1 MASIAAALLAVLG
14 VGAALV
20 KRETTNYGQHVE
32 TSLLEALLFLNAG
45 AIFRLERHRPRVF
58 RPIRTPIVHTY
69 PTSDGRYVQ
78 TNLSGTE
85 RWREL
90 CRLVDRDDGDL
101 DFSDPAS
108 IVKLVDKEWLERTLD
123 DISSAF
129 ASRTADEW
137 EQALLEKPAAA
148 AKCNTLEEWLEHE
161 QLLANELLDDVDEP
175 AQGPLRLVGSPIRI
189 RTDATG
195 RCPKLAS
202 RRGRTSQALA
212 RPNTRPVLTRSSHVL
227 SRQPK
232 SWVKPSRAMGRMS
245 TP

>member
-1 MASIAAALLAVLG
+1 SAYGSTGPARDEPGWEPLVHARAGAQQGMFSGDRPLWLPFPMASIAAALLAVLG

-108 IVKLVDKEWLERTLD
+108 IVKLVDKESLERTLD
-123 DISSAF
+123 DVSSAF

-161 QLLANELLDDVDEP
+161 Q
-175 AQGPLRLVGSPIRI
+175 
-189 RTDATG
+189 
-195 RCPKLAS
+195 
-202 RRGRTSQALA
+202 
-212 RPNTRPVLTRSSHVL
+212 
-227 SRQPK
+227 
-232 SWVKPSRAMGRMS
+232 
-245 TP
+245 